1 MASPYFKKFAID
13 HQLTADYGY
22 IFGWYQNF
30 YISIKE
36 GLSYKILTIITKL
49 GEKKDLL
56 KEVLQVFEND
66 LEKFCL
72 TDNRFEN
79 TYLQFTF
86 NLNHDKSSLV
96 IDFLNRFIQ
105 SYHNHN
111 LKVET
116 ICPICNRSI
125 DVQKEK
131 IDSINYSGI
140 ITPVHENCYNHGKE
154 KIEKKVQENIE
165 KVNKDRSTSKG
176 VLGAILFGL
185 ILIILMIA
193 FYSLKEL
200 LLSEYTQIG
209 EEGLRPEG
217 SANLFHYLPSL
228 LGLAAPFLV
237 DAGYNLFKGTKGN
250 TRFGVVIIVT
260 YVATIIGI
268 WFGFTLSISFLI
280 SDFSY
285 FELVPLILQMIGA
298 YPSFRTSFVLFAVL
312 TLVFTTIGIL
322 LKFANSKEAR
332 ESEISTFDKLN

>member
-1 MASPYFKKFAID
+1 
-13 HQLTADYGY
+13 
-22 IFGWYQNF
+22 
-30 YISIKE
+30 
-36 GLSYKILTIITKL
+36 
-49 GEKKDLL
+49 
-56 KEVLQVFEND
+56 
-66 LEKFCL
+66 
-72 TDNRFEN
+72 
-79 TYLQFTF
+79 
-86 NLNHDKSSLV
+86 
-96 IDFLNRFIQ
+96 
-105 SYHNHN
+105 
-111 LKVET
+111 
-116 ICPICNRSI
+116 
-125 DVQKEK
+125 
-131 IDSINYSGI
+131 
-140 ITPVHENCYNHGKE
+140 
-154 KIEKKVQENIE
+154 
-165 KVNKDRSTSKG
+165 
-176 VLGAILFGL
+176 
-185 ILIILMIA
+185 MIA

-250 TRFGVVIIVT
+250 TRYGVVIIVT

-322 LKFANSKEAR
+322 FKFANSKEAR

>member
-96 IDFLNRFIQ
+96 IDFLDRFIQ
-105 SYHNHN
+105 SYHDHN

-116 ICPICNRSI
+116 ICPICNQSI
-125 DVQKEK
+125 DVQ
-131 IDSINYSGI
+131 
-140 ITPVHENCYNHGKE
+140 KE

-250 TRFGVVIIVT
+250 TRYGVVIIVT